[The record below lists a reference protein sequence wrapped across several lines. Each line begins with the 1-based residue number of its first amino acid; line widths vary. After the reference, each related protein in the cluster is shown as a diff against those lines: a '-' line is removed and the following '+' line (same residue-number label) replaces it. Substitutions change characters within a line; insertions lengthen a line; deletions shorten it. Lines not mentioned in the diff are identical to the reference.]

1 MVVLSN
7 VIWIDS
13 NVYNEENAQYRKE
26 LESIWYF
33 KVKWFENIKEAIN
46 YLKEIQFVET
56 KIIVSGRLYTEFLSK
71 FIENLKEINVIP
83 KIIIF
88 AKEKELFIKNN
99 KKYEEYINHSFY
111 NFGGIKTTF
120 EEIKNFLINQNYG
133 NKVYK
138 NKEENIQMTFEYI
151 DSQAKL
157 ALPLFYKTLIDI
169 EPSDKVEKYTNEIYE
184 KYSKE
189 NKDINEL
196 LTQIKSLKD
205 IPIELLSKYYIRA
218 YTMESNFYTDI
229 NKDLGLNK
237 KENHLPF
244 IKTLYEGTK
253 LKSLSLASNNTL
265 YRGAKIANDEINKIK
280 HYLKNKIENLP
291 ASIVFSKSFL
301 SFSKEKEI
309 AESYLENKNNNKNLS
324 KVLYILEKDDNVDYS
339 LATHGDIEKISFFPN
354 EREVLFYPFSSF
366 EIKDIKEVKLK
377 GGKIYQIKLLY
388 LGKYLKEIKK
398 NKNLIEKVNDI
409 PDSKFKKEII
419 DFGLI
424 KPEQIKIIIL
434 KHYLKNIQNIKKKL
448 IMKINL
454 IISINL
460 KIIILMKN

>member
-1 MVVLSN
+1 MVALSN

-33 KVKWFENIKEAIN
+33 KVKCFENIKEAIN

-56 KIIVSGRLYTEFLSK
+56 KIVVSGRLYTEFLSK

-88 AKEKELFIKNN
+88 AKEKESFIKNN
-99 KKYEEYINHSFY
+99 QKYEEYINHSFY

-157 ALPLFYKTLIDI
+157 TLPLFYKTLIDI

-205 IPIELLSKYYIRA
+205 IPTELLSKYYIRA

-309 AESYLENKNNNKNLS
+309 AESYLENENNNKNLS

-339 LATHGDIEKISFFPN
+339 LATHGDIENISFFPN
-354 EREVLFYPFSSF
+354 EREVLFYPFSPF
-366 EIKDIKEVKLK
+366 EIKDIEEVELK
-377 GGKIYQIKLLY
+377 GEKIY
-388 LGKYLKEIKK
+388 
-398 NKNLIEKVNDI
+398 
-409 PDSKFKKEII
+409 
-419 DFGLI
+419 
-424 KPEQIKIIIL
+424 
-434 KHYLKNIQNIKKKL
+434 
-448 IMKINL
+448 
-454 IISINL
+454 
-460 KIIILMKN
+460 